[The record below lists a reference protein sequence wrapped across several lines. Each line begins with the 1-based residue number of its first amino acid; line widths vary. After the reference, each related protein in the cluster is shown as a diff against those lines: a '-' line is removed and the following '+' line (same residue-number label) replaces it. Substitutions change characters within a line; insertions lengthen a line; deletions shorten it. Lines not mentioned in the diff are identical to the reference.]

1 MEDVD
6 DPNNKHRHNSH
17 LFAVHPGRQIT
28 PLTTPD
34 WAKAALVSLN
44 ARGDVSTGW
53 STAWKINLFAR
64 LGQGNRSYDLIRQL
78 FRQCILENMFD
89 THPPFQ
95 IDGNFGY
102 TAGIAEMLL
111 QSHIK
116 EGNHYILQLLPALPD
131 AWKNG
136 EVKGLRARGG
146 FVVDIKWET
155 GKIVDCKIKS
165 LLGNDLKVKYGGKEF
180 STSTNSGKT
189 SIFNSELEIF
199 N

>member
-1 MEDVD
+1 
-6 DPNNKHRHNSH
+6 
-17 LFAVHPGRQIT
+17 
-28 PLTTPD
+28 
-34 WAKAALVSLN
+34 
-44 ARGDVSTGW
+44 
-53 STAWKINLFAR
+53 
-64 LGQGNRSYDLIRQL
+64 
-78 FRQCILENMFD
+78 MFD

-131 AWKNG
+131 AWKDG

-155 GKIVDCKIKS
+155 GKMVDCKIKS

-189 SIFNSELEIF
+189 SIFNSELEIV